1 MLNLKSIE
9 IKNFRSYGNSPV
21 LFEFNN
27 GMTLIKGLNREGKS
41 STIMAITYALFGKI
55 KGITIKELVN
65 SINKSNL
72 LVKLVF
78 EINDIEYKIVR
89 GDFPKV
95 FDIYKNNKKIES
107 NNRIQTEQEL
117 LERDILGISLNT
129 YNTLI
134 SLDSTLISKSF
145 FTMSKN
151 QRKTFLEEILD
162 IKILYYLAIE
172 AKTKMN
178 IISTNK
184 IDKEY
189 QYKNVMNSIDAE
201 EQRLNEIKQINEDL
215 MNTSKNQ
222 IQELNDCVS
231 KYRINIE
238 ELEKELNDISKIET
252 KYREFKKEIQ
262 EMIEK
267 KNIFIKQGKT
277 ESSRYKKK
285 NNVKKVF
292 QNCIGCNKLSSII
305 TCKIDDITINN
316 IKDDINTKKEE
327 IIKIMSIISDKESEC
342 KSLEDRI
349 NSKYAVQSNIDK
361 YFSLIKH
368 NQNEI
373 VKINNYKIWPEDTF
387 KLDTLK
393 SEKEDILQEL
403 SNINKDK
410 KSLEIILELVSDNG
424 IKKQIFTKYI
434 PLFNSYLNK
443 YIAKFDLP
451 YNILFNELFEVKI
464 LERGVERNYM
474 SFSGS
479 EKLRL
484 SLAIIFSF
492 VKLVET
498 RNAFSINIMAID
510 ELLDGT
516 LSSDNVDLILQF
528 LKDNFKNKEILAI
541 SHRQLDKEIFDRIY
555 QIKKINNFTKI
566 LKGE

>member
-1 MLNLKSIE
+1 LLNLKSIE

-222 IQELNDCVS
+222 IQELNDSVS

-252 KYREFKKEIQ
+252 KYREFKK
-262 EMIEK
+262 
-267 KNIFIKQGKT
+267 
-277 ESSRYKKK
+277 YKKK